1 MAERNQ
7 APPRRRFWP
16 ASAAAQVRHLMCNS
30 SERCEKLRTYNSLLR
45 LASHARTAVEKL
57 MTVVTKL
64 RVVATDNLDP
74 LGTLWKQALVQ
85 QDLVDRGYAV
95 VRGIDLRDWYLEERQ
110 VVLLRVSCAN
120 ENQCGHESLVSLG
133 HACCQCT
140 AK

>member
-1 MAERNQ
+1 
-7 APPRRRFWP
+7 
-16 ASAAAQVRHLMCNS
+16 MCNS
-30 SERCEKLRTYNSLLR
+30 SERYEKLRTYNSLLR
-45 LASHARTAVEKL
+45 LPSHGRSAVEKL

-64 RVVATDNLDP
+64 RVVGTDDLDP
-74 LGTLWKQALVQ
+74 LGTLWKQPPVQ
-85 QDLVDRGYAV
+85 QHLVDRGYAV

-120 ENQCGHESLVSLG
+120 ENQCGHQSLVSLG